1 MWKNDE
7 SMMGFGLL
15 PALGCMI
22 ILVGQ
27 AEAAADADPYSEEAE
42 NSTVIQSEMDTDVPS
57 IYQDV
62 YLLDSDS
69 SPDDSY
75 SDENENLAG
84 RRYFAAEAIIYQ
96 SDSSSFGE
104 ETEQGLR
111 MRWRRETTRLGQLEA
126 NVVVSNIDREF
137 TIDQRNSAD
146 AMITLRQSFVPI
158 SDTWLMNNTI
168 GNHRTVTDGQLGGGY
183 RVRLPSSP
191 LLGVTSEVGDS
202 TRSAQLF
209 AGRTGRV
216 VGIAL
221 NQFEDDGGTLIGGS
235 FKKNFSPQ
243 LSAFGKVVSYSGN
256 EFIREHSSV
265 LAALGISNEAQTSF
279 LDLSILA
286 DDDANLGAWADT
298 ERVLGRNTRLRF
310 GAFVLD
316 EGLAWMDKPIAN
328 DQFGAYLR
336 TDKQSESYHLSVGYD
351 YVKTGIG
358 SSVLGG
364 SDVHNVYFN
373 GSFRLTRKLSLGSSG
388 TIGSRRI
395 DDIQYDD
402 DLTWRLNN
410 FVFYRSPIG
419 TSRLEYFF
427 GEIDRGPDSDLRRT
441 LGFLINHNW
450 RMPQSMRLSTE
461 LRVEEEEGDLFTKLE
476 REANVNFRL
485 DLSDELSWGMNASYF
500 SNTSDQIDTQ
510 DGVSANVD
518 LLWRFTPNWS
528 ASLVLSRNAA
538 RFDPATNVPLPT
550 PIVDNETTGNTFWLT
565 VGYRKSGGQPIQA
578 LGNGDGFG
586 TARIQGEVFFD
597 ENGDYIRQPNEA
609 PVVGAVVL
617 LDGRYETRTDA
628 MGRYLFEPVRAG
640 SHYVN
645 LVVSEL
651 PLPWGLRDETPQ
663 MMNVGL
669 RRYGEVNFAVVRLD
683 ETIAMNR

>member
-15 PALGCMI
+15 PALLCAI
-22 ILVGQ
+22 TLVGR
-27 AEAAADADPYSEEAE
+27 AAAAAETDPYADETESSA
-42 NSTVIQSEMDTDVPS
+42 VAQSETDIS
-57 IYQDV
+57 SAYSDV

-69 SPDDSY
+69 LPDDSY
-75 SDENENLAG
+75 SDENENLTG
-84 RRYFAAEAIIYQ
+84 RRFFAAEAVIYHN
-96 SDSSSFGE
+96 DTSSFGE
-104 ETEQGLR
+104 ELEQGLR
-111 MRWRRETTRLGQLEA
+111 MRWRRETMRLGLIEA
-126 NVVVSNIDREF
+126 DVVVSNIDRQF

-158 SDTWLMNNTI
+158 SDTLLMNNTI

-202 TRSAQLF
+202 TQSAQLF

-221 NQFEDDGGTLIGGS
+221 NQFEDDGGTLFGGS
-235 FKKNFSPQ
+235 FKKDFSPR
-243 LSAFGKVVSYSGN
+243 LSAFGEIVSYSGN
-256 EFIREHSSV
+256 EFIREHSSM
-265 LAALGISNEAQTSF
+265 LAALGITNEAQTSF

-286 DDDANLGAWADT
+286 DDDANFGAWADA
-298 ERVLGRNTRLRF
+298 ERVLGSNTRLRF

-316 EGLAWMDKPIAN
+316 EELAWMDKPIAN
-328 DQFGAYLR
+328 DEFGAYLR
-336 TDKQSESYHLSVGYD
+336 TDRQSESYQVSVGYD

-358 SSVLGG
+358 SSALG
-364 SDVHNVYFN
+364 SSEVHNVYFN
-373 GSFRLTRKLSLGSSG
+373 GSFRFTRNLSLGSSG
-388 TIGSRRI
+388 TIGSRSR
-395 DDIQYDD
+395 DDTQNDD

-410 FVFYRSPIG
+410 FAFYRSPFG

-427 GEIDRGPDSDLRRT
+427 GEIDRGSDSELRRT

-461 LRVEEEEGDLFTKLE
+461 LRLEEEEGDLFTTLE

-500 SNTSDQIDTQ
+500 SNTSDQIETQ
-510 DGVSANVD
+510 DGMSANVD
-518 LLWRFTPNWS
+518 LLWEFTPNWS
-528 ASLVLSRNAA
+528 ASLVMSRNAA
-538 RFDPATNVPLPT
+538 RFDPATNVPSPT
-550 PIVDNETTGNTFWLT
+550 PLVDSETTGNTFWLT
-565 VGYRKSGGQPIQA
+565 VGYRKSGGQSIQA
-578 LGNGDGFG
+578 LGNGQGLG

-597 ENGDYIRQPNEA
+597 ENGDFVRQPNEA

-628 MGRYLFEPVRAG
+628 RGRYLFEPVRAG

-683 ETIAMNR
+683 ETIAMNW

>member
-15 PALGCMI
+15 PSLACLLLFGG
-22 ILVGQ
+22 LST
-27 AEAAADADPYSEEAE
+27 AAAEPYSEEAD
-42 NSTVIQSEMDTDVPS
+42 NSTFIQNEIDTLSV
-57 IYQDV
+57 YRDV

-69 SPDDSY
+69 LPDDGY
-75 SDENENLAG
+75 SDENENLTG
-84 RRYFAAEAIIYQ
+84 RRFFAADVVVYQ
-96 SDSSSFGE
+96 NDTSSFGDE
-104 ETEQGLR
+104 LEQGLR
-111 MRWRRETTRLGQLEA
+111 MRWRRETMRLGQIEA
-126 NVVVSNIDREF
+126 DLVVSNIDRQF
-137 TIDQRNSAD
+137 TIDQRKSTD
-146 AMITLRQSFVPI
+146 AMFTLRQSFVPI
-158 SDTWLMNNTI
+158 SDSWLMNNTI

-209 AGRTGRV
+209 AGRTGSV

-235 FKKNFSPQ
+235 FKQSFSPR
-243 LSAFGKVVSYSGN
+243 LSAFGEIVSYSGN
-256 EFIREHSSV
+256 DLVREHSSL
-265 LAALGISNEAQTSF
+265 LAALGINNEAQTSF
-279 LDLSILA
+279 LDLSFLA
-286 DDDANLGAWADT
+286 DDDANFGAWADA
-298 ERVLGRNTRLRF
+298 ERVLGSNTRLRY

-316 EGLAWMDKPIAN
+316 AELAWMDKPIAN
-328 DQFGAYLR
+328 DEFGAYFR
-336 TDKQSESYHLSVGYD
+336 TDTQSESHYISVGYD

-358 SSVLGG
+358 SSALGS
-364 SDVHNVYFN
+364 SDVHNLYFN
-373 GSFRLTRKLSLGSSG
+373 GSFRLTRNLSLGSSG
-388 TIGSRRI
+388 TMGIRSV
-395 DDIQYDD
+395 DDIQNDD

-410 FVFYRSPIG
+410 FAFYRSPFG

-427 GEIDRGPDSDLRRT
+427 GEIDRGPDPDLRRT
-441 LGFLINHNW
+441 LGFLVNHNW

-461 LRVEEEEGDLFTKLE
+461 VRVEEEEGDLFTALE

-485 DLSDELSWGMNASYF
+485 DLSDGLSWGLNASYF
-500 SNTSDQIDTQ
+500 RNSGDQNATQ
-510 DGVSANVD
+510 EGLSANLD
-518 LLWRFTPNWS
+518 LLWHFTPNWS
-528 ASLVLSRNAA
+528 ASLVMSRNEA

-550 PIVDNETTGNTFWLT
+550 PLADSETTGNTFWLT
-565 VGYRKSGGQPIQA
+565 VGYRKSGGQRIQA
-578 LGNGDGFG
+578 LGNGQGFG
-586 TARIQGEVFFD
+586 SARIQGEVFFD
-597 ENGDYIRQPNEA
+597 ENGDFVRQPGEA

-628 MGRYLFEPVRAG
+628 LGRYLFEPVRAG
-640 SHYVN
+640 SHFVN

-663 MMNVGL
+663 MMDVGL

-683 ETIAMNR
+683 ETIARNW